1 MCRFVA
7 YLGQA
12 IPLARVVSETEHS
25 LVVQSYR
32 PAEMTSGVVNADG
45 FGVGWYNRALDPT
58 PCVYTNTTPIWSD
71 RNLPGL
77 SRHIASDCI
86 FANVRSATP
95 GQAVDQS
102 NCQPFAYRQFLF
114 MHNGYIE
121 NFRVALMRPIREA
134 LRDEYYNA
142 IGGTTD
148 SEHIFALF
156 LNFLHTETI
165 TVSSLS
171 EALHAT
177 IRQLHVWAA
186 PRQSRIA
193 LNLAVTNGECLVVSR
208 FSTSTP
214 APSLYYQQQSTLFPN
229 ATVVASERLSP
240 QVEWS
245 AVPENCIFMFTNHLH
260 TRRIPVSV
268 S

>member
-12 IPLARVVSETEHS
+12 IPLARVISETEHS

-32 PAEMTSGVVNADG
+32 PVEMTSGVVNADG

-58 PCVYTNTTPIWSD
+58 PCIYTSVTPIWSD

-77 SRHIASDCI
+77 SKHIASDCI

-121 NFRVALMRPIREA
+121 NFRTTLMRQIREV

-156 LNFLHTETI
+156 LNFLHTQPT
-165 TVSSLS
+165 TTQTLS
-171 EALHAT
+171 EALYAT
-177 IRQLHVWAA
+177 IRQLHAWSE
-186 PRQSRIA
+186 PQQLHIA
-193 LNLAVTNGECLVVSR
+193 LNLAVTNGEYLIVSR

-214 APSLYYQQQSTLFPN
+214 APSLYYQQQSPLFPD

-240 QVEWS
+240 QVEWHV
-245 AVPENCIFMFTNHLH
+245 VPENHILAFSKDLH
-260 TRRIPVSV
+260 IPRMPVCV
-268 S
+268 L